1 MTNRTPRTPRTLIT
15 AGLAVGLL
23 ITVSACGSSDSG
35 GADEASTGNFCE
47 VYNDVNAA
55 GDDAPE
61 ALLTADLD
69 QLVATA
75 PNDELRQAA
84 EVVRNAITSID
95 AVDVD
100 NLDVDDPTALAEAE
114 AALAQV
120 FTPQFIDAADQLD
133 DYADA
138 NCS

>member
-1 MTNRTPRTPRTLIT
+1 MTARTRRTLRTPRTFI
-15 AGLAVGLL
+15 AAGLL
-23 ITVSACGSSDSG
+23 IAVTACGSSDSG
-35 GADEASTGNFCE
+35 GADEASTGGFCE
-47 VYNDVNAA
+47 VYVEVSAA

-61 ALLTADLD
+61 ALLSADLD
-69 QLVATA
+69 RLVATA

-84 EVVRNAITSID
+84 EVVRDAIASID

-120 FTPQFIDAADQLD
+120 FTPQFSEAADQLD